1 MKRLSALSVA
11 ACVLLGVL
19 AAYGQTAKQRPRAER
34 PAATSKST
42 LAAAPAVKPNDVSVF
57 MQLKLEHSQKV
68 LEGIVMED
76 FSMIAKHAQQLALL
90 TQDENWQVFQTPEY
104 RRHSDD
110 FVRIAE
116 RLKDA
121 AEDKSVDGAA
131 LDYVQLTL
139 NCVECHKHVRDV
151 RNGGQ

>member
-1 MKRLSALSVA
+1 
-11 ACVLLGVL
+11 
-19 AAYGQTAKQRPRAER
+19 
-34 PAATSKST
+34 
-42 LAAAPAVKPNDVSVF
+42 

-76 FSMIAKHAQQLALL
+76 FGMIAKHAQQLALL
-90 TQDENWQVFQTPEY
+90 TQDENWQVLQTREY

-116 RLKDA
+116 RLKEA
-121 AEDKSVDGAA
+121 AQEKNVDGAA

-139 NCVECHKHVRDV
+139 NCVECHKHVRDQ
-151 RNGGQ
+151 RGE